1 MEPRYFRRKETSED
15 MVDAPF
21 AAIERK
27 INELAGMVTTL
38 KKEKEDLASLLARK
52 SAGAQELEARLA
64 ELTKERNEI
73 RSRVDGILARLEG
86 IEL

>member
-1 MEPRYFRRKETSED
+1 

-21 AAIERK
+21 TAIERK
-27 INELAGMVTTL
+27 INDLAGMVATL
-38 KKEKEDLASLLARK
+38 KKEKEELSNTLARK
-52 SAGAQELEARLA
+52 SAEVRDLEGTIA

-73 RSRVDGILARLEG
+73 RSRIDALLARLET

>member
-1 MEPRYFRRKETSED
+1 

-21 AAIERK
+21 TAIERK
-27 INELAGMVTTL
+27 INELAGMVASL
-38 KKEKEDLASLLARK
+38 KKEKEGLSSALAQK
-52 SAGAQELEARLA
+52 SAEARDLEGKVA

-73 RSRVDGILARLEG
+73 RSRVDALLARLES

>member
-1 MEPRYFRRKETSED
+1 

-21 AAIERK
+21 TAIERK
-27 INELAGMVTTL
+27 INELAGMVASL
-38 KKEKEDLASLLARK
+38 KKEKDELTSSLARK
-52 SAGAQELEARLA
+52 SAEARDLEGKVA

-73 RSRVDGILARLEG
+73 RSRIDALLARLES

>member
-1 MEPRYFRRKETSED
+1 MDARRKEKAAV

-21 AAIERK
+21 TAIERK
-27 INELAGMVTTL
+27 INELAGMVASL
-38 KKEKEDLASLLARK
+38 KKEKEDLFAVIDRK
-52 SAGAQELEARLA
+52 SAETKELEEKVA

-73 RSRVDGILARLEG
+73 RSRVETILSRLES

>member
-1 MEPRYFRRKETSED
+1 

-21 AAIERK
+21 TAIERK
-27 INELAGMVTTL
+27 INDLVGMVAAL
-38 KKEKEDLASLLARK
+38 KKEKEELSALLARK
-52 SAGAQELEARLA
+52 SAETKDLEGKVS

-73 RSRVDGILARLEG
+73 RSRVETILARLES